1 MKKILEVERI
11 SKRYRDFTLE
21 DVTFSL
27 EQGYIMGL
35 IGPNGAGKST
45 VVRLIMNL
53 IKADGGRVLV
63 CGQEVRANEQAVK
76 EKIGFVFD
84 ETYAYGI
91 LTVQEMKRIIAPFYR
106 TWNEGLF
113 MEYLE
118 SFAIDPKKKI
128 DDLSRG
134 MKTKFSLSIALSH
147 GAELIIMDEPPSGL
161 DPVFRSELLDVLYGI
176 IQEGK
181 VSILFSTHIT
191 SDLERIADYI
201 TFLNNGRVVFSETKD
216 AAMER
221 YALVRA
227 PAAHIDRDTEE
238 LLVGYRISGD
248 IVEGLTH
255 RSEEVARLFGRNA
268 VVEPASLD
276 DIMLNTVK
284 GKNYAAARV

>member
-106 TWNEGLF
+106 TWNEAC
-113 MEYLE
+113 
-118 SFAIDPKKKI
+118 SWNTWRASRSIRRRRSTI
-128 DDLSRG
+128 SRG

-147 GAELIIMDEPPSGL
+147 GAELIIMDEPTSGL

-216 AAMER
+216 AAMSGTHWS
-221 YALVRA
+221 A
-227 PAAHIDRDTEE
+227 PLPRISTGIRGAPRR
-238 LLVGYRISGD
+238 YRISGTSSRD
-248 IVEGLTH
+248 SPTDP
-255 RSEEVARLFGRNA
+255 RR
-268 VVEPASLD
+268 
-276 DIMLNTVK
+276 
-284 GKNYAAARV
+284 